1 MVAVELWRYG
11 VVDFWQNTILWP
23 WHGGFHKTAFGGHY
37 FRGGMVVPV
46 AMAEIVAKSPK
57 I

>member
-11 VVDFWQNTILWP
+11 VVDFWQNTVLWP